1 MWRWVQ
7 LNIVLVQPDSTMVLL
22 PTMESEGAFLAEL
35 QALHRSGELD
45 VNAYISLAGA
55 PPHTYMYVATRQ
67 GWCTALRW
75 LLDHGA
81 DPHKGQLEFFEAFDP
96 AECMRT
102 PLYIAAFYGHIDA
115 AVILL
120 DAGAQVDACSFDGH
134 RPLHLAASRG
144 WVGTCKLLL
153 SRGASLDART
163 HAGRD
168 AEAYALCINQPGLAA
183 LFAAVRAAGGWQPYL
198 DAPRRE
204 LLALRRELPSL
215 RERGRAT
222 PSDDRLYERL
232 FHDTRVPEEIFIHV
246 FSYWRTPR
254 DFTYTPRDA

>member
-1 MWRWVQ
+1 
-7 LNIVLVQPDSTMVLL
+7 MVPL
-22 PTMESEGAFLAEL
+22 PTTASEGAFLAEL

-45 VNAYISLAGA
+45 VNASCRRRGWSQ
-55 PPHTYMYVATRQ
+55 TYMYVATVE
-67 GWCTALRW
+67 GWCTAVRW

-81 DPHKGQLEFFEAFDP
+81 DPNKGQLEFCEEFDP

-102 PLYIAAFYGHIDA
+102 PLHGAAFYGHIDA

-120 DAGAQVDACSFDGH
+120 DAGAQVDATALGGH
-134 RPLHLAASRG
+134 RPLHQAARRG
-144 WVGTCKLLL
+144 CKDTCKLLL
-153 SRGASLDART
+153 SRGASVDVRT
-163 HAGRD
+163 CRGDYPEICAHQREKYD
-168 AEAYALCINQPGLAA
+168 LYRFL
-183 LFAAVRAAGGWQPYL
+183 AAVRAAGGWKPYV

-232 FHDTRVPEEIFIHV
+232 FHDARVPDDVFTHV
-246 FSYWRTPR
+246 FSYWRGPR
-254 DFTYTPRDA
+254 DFTYTPR